1 MSSKQDP
8 WIPINCPTS
17 TGVVRSIGGIYG
29 GYSLRET
36 SGSAGATVKL
46 YDSVAAPSGTT
57 AILGEI
63 VIPQGDFREVE
74 MKWGVRALFGIWVVI
89 TGAVEGSIRTN

>member
-1 MSSKQDP
+1 MGHQDP

-17 TGVVRSIGGIYG
+17 TGVVRTIPGVYG

-36 SGSAGATVKL
+36 SGSAAATVKI
-46 YDSVAAPSGTT
+46 YDATSAPTGTT
-57 AILGEI
+57 PILDEI
-63 VIPQGDFREVE
+63 VLAQGASAGAE
-74 MKWGVRALFGIWVVI
+74 MKWGVRALVGIWVVI